1 MGDEAS
7 TPRGIEAG
15 TVVAAV
21 GAIALLVGLF
31 LDWYSPGGFGGDG
44 ASAWTV
50 FEIVDL
56 LLALLAARRPARR
69 RERVAPSARMP
80 ALPAWTVAGAGVAA
94 LVLVVTSLVDDPPA
108 AVGASLDEGIW
119 ISFGG
124 AVLMVVGAVLERSRI
139 RLVVTPATIA
149 VEDETRRADR
159 DAEHRTIPASR
170 GARAPQSST
179 VGASIAPLPV
189 GVEHGERNP
198 EVLDR
203 EPGRVEE
210 RDLVAVRAAR
220 RRRRRARRR
229 AR

>member
-1 MGDEAS
+1 MDDEAS
-7 TPRGIEAG
+7 TARGIEAG

-56 LLALLAARRPARR
+56 LLALLALGVLLAVVSAA
-69 RERVAPSARMP
+69 APSARMP
-80 ALPAWTVAGAGVAA
+80 HLPAWTIAGAGVAA
-94 LVLVVTSLVDDPPA
+94 LVLVVTSLVNDPPA

-139 RLVVTPATIA
+139 RLVVSPRD
-149 VEDETRRADR
+149 EDADTR
-159 DAEHRTIPASR
+159 EY
-170 GARAPQSST
+170 PQ
-179 VGASIAPLPV
+179 
-189 GVEHGERNP
+189 R
-198 EVLDR
+198 
-203 EPGRVEE
+203 
-210 RDLVAVRAAR
+210 
-220 RRRRRARRR
+220 
-229 AR
+229 